1 MQKILLQM
9 IIIAISVIMYG
20 CTKAT
25 TNYINLN
32 ESNQCEVNVR
42 NNEKEWDVTVK
53 DEVII
58 NNLLYL
64 LNEVTSGDKIV
75 LSKKGKI
82 PYMDDRQINITGFSD
97 DYNISFSTYY
107 EDEYSD
113 GGKMVVIVEKGK
125 KVTYYYLVNDLYD
138 FITIALN
145 DQRTF
150 EGKIIGMHSNQLEVL
165 LDQGVTVNIYY
176 DKLPENYEDGS
187 SVEIT
192 LKELTESSKGLSAEA
207 ILMK

>member
-1 MQKILLQM
+1 M
-9 IIIAISVIMYG
+9 IAIAISVIMYG

-82 PYMDDRQINITGFSD
+82 PYVDDRQINITGFSD
-97 DYNISFSTYY
+97 DYNIRFSTYY

-125 KVTYYYLVNDLYD
+125 S
-138 FITIALN
+138 
-145 DQRTF
+145 
-150 EGKIIGMHSNQLEVL
+150 HL
-165 LDQGVTVNIYY
+165 LLFG
-176 DKLPENYEDGS
+176 E
-187 SVEIT
+187 
-192 LKELTESSKGLSAEA
+192 
-207 ILMK
+207 

>member
-1 MQKILLQM
+1 M
-9 IIIAISVIMYG
+9 IVIAITMIMYG

-42 NNEKEWDVTVK
+42 NNEKEGDVTVK

-75 LSKKGKI
+75 VSKKGKI
-82 PYMDDRQINITGFSD
+82 PYMDERQINITGLSD

-113 GGKMVVIVEKGK
+113 GGKTVVIVEQGK

-145 DQRTF
+145 DQRSF
-150 EGKIIGMHSNQLEVL
+150 EGKIIGMQSNQLEVL

-176 DKLPENYEDGS
+176 DKLPVNYEDGS

-192 LKELTESSKGLSAEA
+192 LKELTESSKGLSAEV
-207 ILMK
+207 IVMK